1 MFLSNASVRRPIAVS
16 ALLIALV
23 LLGLNA
29 WRKIGLEQMPKMD
42 IPYVTILT
50 VYPGASPTEIET
62 DVARKIEDAVSTIDG
77 LNNNT
82 SDDYANGTATSSV
95 SSDDSD
101 DSSDSSDS
109 DYYEEPTGD
118 GNGYEANY

>member
-1 MFLSNASVRRPIAVS
+1 MPARIPRVPTPWVFPTVPAT
-16 ALLIALV
+16 
-23 LLGLNA
+23 
-29 WRKIGLEQMPKMD
+29 IGD
-42 IPYVTILT
+42 
-50 VYPGASPTEIET
+50 
-62 DVARKIEDAVSTIDG
+62 

>member
-1 MFLSNASVRRPIAVS
+1 MGLSDGSS
-16 ALLIALV
+16 
-23 LLGLNA
+23 
-29 WRKIGLEQMPKMD
+29 
-42 IPYVTILT
+42 
-50 VYPGASPTEIET
+50 
-62 DVARKIEDAVSTIDG
+62 STIGD

-101 DSSDSSDS
+101 DSGDSSDS